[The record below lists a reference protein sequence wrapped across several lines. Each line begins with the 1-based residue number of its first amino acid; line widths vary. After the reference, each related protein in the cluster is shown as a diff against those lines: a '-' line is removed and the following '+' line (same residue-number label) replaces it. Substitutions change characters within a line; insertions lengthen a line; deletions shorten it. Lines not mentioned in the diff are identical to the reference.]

1 MCSRAMRGFCI
12 AVGSFKF
19 RQTEVLIPRSL
30 FRSASAQCVQE
41 PCVGFVLRS
50 EVLIVDKVR
59 F

>member
-1 MCSRAMRGFCI
+1 MCSRAMCGFCI
-12 AVGSFKF
+12 AVVSFKF

-41 PCVGFVLRS
+41 PCVGFILLS
-50 EVLIVDKVR
+50 EVLSVDKLK